1 MPSRPSS
8 PLSALTLLVLAMSL
22 VGLARAWR
30 AERPPSVLREARP
43 VVDGPD
49 ARALRDGEPLDVNR
63 ATPAELELLP
73 RIGPAMAQRIVE
85 ARPFASV
92 DDLTRV
98 RGIGPRTLETL
109 RPLVRAGPG
118 AEASDPATT
127 AQ

>member
-1 MPSRPSS
+1 MSSRPSS
-8 PLSALTLLVLAMSL
+8 PLSALALLVLAMSL

-30 AERPPSVLREARP
+30 AERPPSVLRESRP

-63 ATPAELELLP
+63 AAPAELELLP

-109 RPLVRAGPG
+109 RPLVRAGPIS
-118 AEASDPATT
+118 EANDPATG
-127 AQ
+127 Q

>member
-1 MPSRPSS
+1 
-8 PLSALTLLVLAMSL
+8 MSL

-30 AERPPSVLREARP
+30 TERPPSVLRESRP

-85 ARPFASV
+85 ARPFTSV

-109 RPLVRAGPG
+109 RPLVRAGPSS
-118 AEASDPATT
+118 EASHPTT
-127 AQ
+127 Q